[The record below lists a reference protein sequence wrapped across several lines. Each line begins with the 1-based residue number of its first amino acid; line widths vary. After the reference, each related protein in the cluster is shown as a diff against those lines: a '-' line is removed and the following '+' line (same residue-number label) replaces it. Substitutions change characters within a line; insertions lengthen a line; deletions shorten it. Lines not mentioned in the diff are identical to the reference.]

1 MLAACRA
8 AGIAFLDQVTPQNVV
23 ERIAEG
29 VRIGAGGQAR
39 EAAEIGRRHTRR
51 AMPW

>member
-1 MLAACRA
+1 
-8 AGIAFLDQVTPQNVV
+8 VV

-39 EAAEIGRRHTRR
+39 EAAEVGRRHTGRS
-51 AMPW
+51 MSW